1 MSDQEEITIEQP
13 VAYNLTQE
21 EKHLRDQFVK
31 QYKVDHNILLTS
43 LRMGYPRN
51 LAAQYGTMLFNDSYV
66 QQQLAKAEL
75 KIETPE
81 DEAAIKQRVVLG
93 LLREADYTG
102 PGASQSARVAAFGR
116 LATIFG
122 MDAPTR
128 SKTELTGADG
138 QPLNAG
144 GVFVVPG
151 IVTAEEWE
159 KAAAAQQAALTA
171 PETPSI
177 H

>member
-1 MSDQEEITIEQP
+1 MSDQQETTIEQP
-13 VAYNLTQE
+13 EEYDLTPK
-21 EKHLRDQFVK
+21 EKELRDTFVK
-31 QYKVDHNILLTS
+31 QYQVDHNKQRAAQ
-43 LRMGYPRN
+43 RMGYPVN
-51 LAAQYGTMLFNDSYV
+51 LAGQYGETLFNDSYV
-66 QQQLAKAEL
+66 QNRLAKAQL
-75 KIETPE
+75 KLETPE
-81 DEAAIKQRVVLG
+81 DEAEIKQKVLQG

-102 PGASQSARVAAFGR
+102 PGASQSARVAALGR

-138 QPLNAG
+138 QPLGG

-151 IVTAEEWE
+151 IVSVEEWE
-159 KAAAAQQAALTA
+159 IAAKAQQAALTA

>member
-13 VAYNLTQE
+13 EDYDLTPQE
-21 EKHLRDQFVK
+21 KKTRDHFVREY
-31 QYKVDHNILLTS
+31 QVDHNKLLAAI
-43 LRMGYPRN
+43 RMGYPRN
-51 LAAQYGTMLFNDSYV
+51 LSANYGDMLFNDAYV
-66 QQQLAKAEL
+66 QQRLAKAEL
-75 KIETPE
+75 KLDTPE
-81 DEAAIKQRVVLG
+81 DEAAIKQKVLQG

-102 PGASQSARVAAFGR
+102 PGASQSARVAALGR

-138 QPLNAG
+138 QPLGG

-151 IVTAEEWE
+151 IMSTEEWE

-171 PETPSI
+171 PETSSI